1 MRLLS
6 LKGCLDRIFS
16 WARETSVLGFIWFQH
31 VFYRRLHS
39 IQAQN
44 HGLVLVPMETLV
56 LLDRAAAAL
65 KEEYRKNDPLWMVI
79 FHATCRFSTMS
90 LEFSHIYSI
99 YTCRPNSK
107 YSGNSL
113 LKQGTFAYS
122 RSIHNMTYL
131 RTWWYNTRNSKTDLA
146 DPSQTSSLLC
156 FKGRIETHGSSG
168 ICHLAILP
176 FDRVAFSNSM
186 AAALQDV
193 FFLRRLERTRGG
205 NMFFQ
210 LCQLKH

>member
-1 MRLLS
+1 
-6 LKGCLDRIFS
+6 
-16 WARETSVLGFIWFQH
+16 
-31 VFYRRLHS
+31 
-39 IQAQN
+39 
-44 HGLVLVPMETLV
+44 
-56 LLDRAAAAL
+56 
-65 KEEYRKNDPLWMVI
+65 MVI

-90 LEFSHIYSI
+90 LEFNHIYVYIYSI

-113 LKQGTFAYS
+113 LKQGTYLHFAYS

-156 FKGRIETHGSSG
+156 FKGRIETHDSSG

-193 FFLRRLERTRGG
+193 FFLRRLERTRGR
-205 NMFFQ
+205 NMFLVRAWACIHVGTIHWICLEKVGPNLRSLGF
-210 LCQLKH
+210 LKLLENRAKEPQPSCWP